1 MPKNARYHS
10 DFMHRLALL
19 LRGSTDT
26 DITVSSKEEKLP
38 TAELTISQADPPPH
52 CPDPLPLHLAPD
64 RHSELD
70 ALRLLCLTI
79 DTDVTGG
86 LAAPEETCAGSLGE
100 TMHLVVERLTAGG
113 EP

>member
-64 RHSELD
+64 RHSEPGRS
-70 ALRLLCLTI
+70 ASP
-79 DTDVTGG
+79 V
-86 LAAPEETCAGSLGE
+86 P
-100 TMHLVVERLTAGG
+100 HH
-113 EP
+113 